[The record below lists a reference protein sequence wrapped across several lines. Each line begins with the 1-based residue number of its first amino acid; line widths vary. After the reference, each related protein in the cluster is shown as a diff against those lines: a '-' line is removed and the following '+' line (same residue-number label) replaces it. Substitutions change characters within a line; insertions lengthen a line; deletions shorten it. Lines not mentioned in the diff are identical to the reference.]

1 MGHDPAAGERL
12 KAFMEPRIGR
22 VQPWAERHGIGR
34 DTIYAL
40 WRGREPV
47 PDTINRLAA
56 ALGVSYRELM
66 DVREGVSAR
75 QEATETNDAVAAA
88 IDRQTAVLER
98 LLGEWFSRWDASARP
113 DEALES
119 EAEAAIVS
127 TRETLRGQRP
137 RPLHTEP

>member
-12 KAFMEPRIGR
+12 RAFMEPRIGR

-47 PDTINRLAA
+47 PDTINRLAS

-66 DVREGVSAR
+66 DVREGASER
-75 QEATETNDAVAAA
+75 PQATETNDGVAAA
-88 IDRQTAVLER
+88 IDRQTAVLQMI
-98 LLGEWFSRWDASARP
+98 LVVMGGP
-113 DEALES
+113 ALS
-119 EAEAAIVS
+119 DGAKDWV
-127 TRETLRGQRP
+127 TRELQRAATPSP
-137 RPLHTEP
+137 RPTDDPLPRRGR

>member
-47 PDTINRLAA
+47 PDTINRLAL

-66 DVREGVSAR
+66 DVREGVSER
-75 QEATETNDAVAAA
+75 PQATETNDAVAAA

-98 LLGEWFSRWDASARP
+98 LFGEWLSRWPRP
-113 DEALES
+113 DETLEA
-119 EAEAAIVS
+119 EAEAAIDGTS
-127 TRETLRGQRP
+127 ETLRGPRP
-137 RPLHTEP
+137 RPLRTGP